1 MDPNMVTVGTM
12 DSSKCLDPETHP
24 FCVPQRGVTSIDAME
39 IWLKSEAYLEY
50 IGFITAMNREVKG
63 KPLSVSC
70 PESEVTAGVLSL
82 LEKLD
87 VWITETPPIQQP
99 QRFGNKAFKTWYTK
113 VKENALELLQEVLP
127 AKFHRAVPEVKEYFT
142 ESFGNSTRIDY
153 GTGHEMS
160 FCMFLCCLY
169 KIGAFVAADNLAVV
183 CKVFNRY
190 MILVRRLQTV
200 YKMEPAGSRGVWAL
214 DDYQFI
220 PFIWGSS
227 QLMDH
232 PRIEPRSFTQ
242 PDIVDAFAKDY
253 MFLGCIKYINEV
265 KTGPFAEH
273 SNQLW
278 NISGVGYWGKV
289 NEGLIKM
296 YKAEVLA
303 KFPVIQHVLF
313 GSLLPLVVA
322 PVPQTTVGKRPPG
335 QLSRESLTR
344 PPVGGFGKPTGTS
357 NTSILST
364 TSCSS
369 PPSQAPDKP
378 T

>member
-1 MDPNMVTVGTM
+1 MKIIPRGTM
-12 DSSKCLDPETHP
+12 DSSKCLSPETHE
-24 FCVPQRGVTSIDAME
+24 FRVPQRGVTTMEAME
-39 IWLKSEAYLEY
+39 TWLKSEAYLEY
-50 IGFITAMNREVKG
+50 VGFVTAMNQEVKG
-63 KPLSVSC
+63 KALTIDC
-70 PESEVTAGVLSL
+70 HQSEVTKGLLVL

-87 VWITETPPIQQP
+87 TWITETPPIQQP

-113 VKENALELLQEVLP
+113 VKENALDLLQEALP
-127 AKFHRAVPEVKEYFT
+127 PLFYRAIPEIKEYLV

-160 FCMFLCCLY
+160 FCMFLCCLF

-190 MILVRRLQTV
+190 MVLVRRLQTV

-214 DDYQFI
+214 DDFQFI

-227 QLMDH
+227 QLIDH
-232 PRIEPRSFTQ
+232 PRIEPRSFLQ
-242 PDIVDAFAKDY
+242 EDIVKNFAKDY

-278 NISGVGYWGKV
+278 NISGVGYWAKV
-289 NEGLIKM
+289 NDGLIKM

-313 GSLLPLVVA
+313 GSLLPLTVA
-322 PVPQTTVGKRPPG
+322 SMPVSDLAGRRAK
-335 QLSRESLTR
+335 LSRESLPK
-344 PPVGGFGKPTGTS
+344 PPDGFSKPSIVS
-357 NTSILST
+357 NKEPN
-364 TSCSS
+364 SS
-369 PPSQAPDKP
+369 SKEDSQ
-378 T
+378 